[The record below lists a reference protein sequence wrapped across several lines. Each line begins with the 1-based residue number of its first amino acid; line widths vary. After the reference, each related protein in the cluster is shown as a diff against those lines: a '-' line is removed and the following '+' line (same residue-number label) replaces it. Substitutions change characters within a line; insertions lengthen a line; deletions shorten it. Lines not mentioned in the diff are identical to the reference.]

1 MNVPQLSHSQNYLH
15 SASLVKRLIRLTS
28 IGREDLVIEIGPG
41 KGIITRQLAGVC
53 RRVIGVDYDAGL
65 YAKLKCCFGATDNV
79 VIHHGDFLSYPLP
92 RGEYKIFANI
102 PFNITSAIL
111 AHITKGPRLP
121 ADAYLIM
128 QEEAARRYAGLPYSR
143 ESLRSLLLK
152 PWFELSIAHKFAN
165 TDFSPVPGVDIVFL
179 RMHRRP
185 TPLLRTGEY
194 GLYKDFL
201 CFIFSQ
207 RGRHIGERMRLI
219 FTGRQIERL
228 AREWHF
234 SATDRP
240 CDLSFKQWLGIFSYL
255 SMGVSANKQIIVRG
269 AASRLFRRQN
279 KAVRM
284 HRNRKGAYKPPPDA

>member
-53 RRVIGVDYDAGL
+53 RRVIGVEYDAGL
-65 YAKLKCCFGATDNV
+65 YAKLKCYFDAVDNV
-79 VIHHGDFLSYPLP
+79 AIHHGDFLSYPLP

-121 ADAYLIM
+121 ADAYLVM

-165 TDFSPVPGVDIVFL
+165 ADFSPVPGVDIVFL

-185 TPLLRTGEY
+185 TPLLRAGQY

-201 CFIFSQ
+201 CFILSQ
-207 RGRHIGERMRLI
+207 RGRHIGEAMRLV
-219 FTGRQIERL
+219 FTGRQVERL
-228 AREWHF
+228 ARDWGF
-234 SATDRP
+234 STIARP
-240 CDLSFKQWLGIFSYL
+240 VDLSLTQWLGVFSCYCAA
-255 SMGVSANKQIIVRG
+255 VSTEKQRIVQG
-269 AASRLFRRQN
+269 AGRRLARRQN
-279 KAVRM
+279 RL
-284 HRNRKGAYKPPPDA
+284 R